1 MAGCPLSIK
10 LKSYLNCYVKPMF
23 TSLYVSEGSIGFFMI
38 SLLYGMPDYSVKSNR
53 EEGNGRTDIV
63 FYPESPKIDCDLG
76 ERIIQLGVV
85 LFSQQ

>member
-1 MAGCPLSIK
+1 
-10 LKSYLNCYVKPMF
+10 
-23 TSLYVSEGSIGFFMI
+23 
-38 SLLYGMPDYSVKSNR
+38 MPDYSVKSNR